1 MINDTRQDIISS
13 PPPGKVRSLIS
24 VIIALFIIWQILLPA
39 SYYLGADPDIYDERF
54 SWRMFSSTIQ
64 QTCIF
69 NVNEDIRSSDGN
81 AVTKRV
87 DLSRT
92 IDQIWIDQV
101 AKNVQPVI
109 RKLLNRRCK
118 NNPMVSEVHFTRN
131 CRTPGSFNPVPG
143 DRISLDCDSG
153 KYSTTIREIR

>member
-13 PPPGKVRSLIS
+13 PPPGKVRSSIS

-39 SYYLGADPDIYDERF
+39 SYYLGTDPDIYDERF
-54 SWRMFSSTIQ
+54 SWRMFSSTIR

-69 NVNEDIRSSDGN
+69 NVNEYIRSSDGN
-81 AVTKRV
+81 AVTRSV
-87 DLSRT
+87 DLRRT
-92 IDQIWIDQV
+92 VDQIWIDQV

-118 NNPMVSEVHFTRN
+118 NNPMVTEVRFTRN
-131 CRTPGSFNPVPG
+131 CRTPGSFNPVPE
-143 DRISLDCDSG
+143 DSISLDCDTG
-153 KYSTTIREIR
+153 EYSAIGGVK